1 LNAPSYRL
9 ASLSSTFPL
18 RARLRGSMGPSTVL
32 ASGRIW
38 LLHSYPDRYKRNIK
52 AVSSTPFASVS
63 KTYCACSLTFIQVV
77 ASFINCPCISRHPIS
92 LSWSPRSSCTP
103 ARQVHATGISA
114 SILIISM
121 AYLNVVLKSPS
132 TKAIRRLVFSSSNSG
147 GIFLERA
154 P

>member
-1 LNAPSYRL
+1 MNAPSYRL
-9 ASLSSTFPL
+9 ASPSSIFPL
-18 RARLRGSMGPSTVL
+18 QARLRDSTGPSTML

-38 LLHSYPDRYKRNIK
+38 LLHSCLDRYKRSIR
-52 AVSSTPFASVS
+52 AVSSIPFASVG

-92 LSWSPRSSCTP
+92 LSWSPRLWCTP

-121 AYLNVVLKSPS
+121 ACLNVVLKSPS
-132 TKAIRRLVFSSSNSG
+132 TKAIVRLVFSSSNSG
-147 GIFLERA
+147 GTFLERA